1 MLPLLRSLLQEVT
14 VKRVLGRGVL
24 TLLAVGAVWLAAQTI
39 APLAPAASLT
49 RVPEAAAAPASQAAP
64 SLQGFSNA
72 IRQVTEEVKPAV
84 VQITANQQVPA
95 GSGQAAGSQ
104 PMGVGSG
111 VIYDSQ
117 GHILTNNHVVAG
129 ADSLTVAL
137 PDGRSFDGKLIGAD
151 PLTDLAVVQIQGD
164 NLPVAKL
171 GDSSKLGVGDW
182 LVAIGNAL
190 ALPGGPTVTVGVA
203 SALGR
208 SQQEPDAQGNP
219 TGPVLYD
226 LIQTDAA
233 INPGNSG
240 GALVNLDGEVV
251 GINTLVAGTD
261 PTGVQAQGIG
271 FAISM
276 NTARPIADELVATGK
291 AVHPFI
297 GISYSALTPSIARQL
312 GVPSTT
318 KGIFVA
324 DVVSG
329 SPAAQAGLQQKDV
342 ITQVDNQPIVDESTL
357 GRYLIGKHPGDTIT
371 LTVQRGSQTLQVSI
385 KLAERPAGT

>member
-1 MLPLLRSLLQEVT
+1 MKSSLARGGLS
-14 VKRVLGRGVL
+14 VL
-24 TLLAVGAVWLAAQTI
+24 AIGAIWIATQGI
-39 APLAPAASLT
+39 APVASMAGLGS
-49 RVPEAAAAPASQAAP
+49 VPHAAAAPASQTAP
-64 SLQGFSNA
+64 TLQDFSSA
-72 IRQVTEEVKPAV
+72 IRQVAEQVKPAV
-84 VQITANQQVPA
+84 VQITANQQAPA
-95 GSGQAAGSQ
+95 GPGQTAGPQ

-117 GHILTNNHVVAG
+117 GHILTNNHVIEG

-137 PDGRSFDGKLIGAD
+137 PDGRSFDGKLVGAD

-219 TGPVLYD
+219 GGPVLYD

-240 GALVNLDGEVV
+240 GALANLNGEVV

-261 PTGVQAQGIG
+261 PTGMQAQGIG

-276 NTARPIADELVATGK
+276 NTAKPIADELVATGK
-291 AVHPFI
+291 AIHPFI
-297 GISYSALTPSIARQL
+297 GISYSGLTPSIARQL
-312 GVPSTT
+312 GVPAST

-324 DVVSG
+324 SVVAG
-329 SPAAQAGLQQKDV
+329 SPAAQAGIQQKDV

-357 GRYLIGKHPGDTIT
+357 GRYLIGKKPGDTIT
-371 LTVQRGSQTLQVSI
+371 LTIQRGGQSLQVSI
-385 KLAERPAGT
+385 TLALRPAGS

>member
-1 MLPLLRSLLQEVT
+1 MNRSL
-14 VKRVLGRGVL
+14 GRAVL
-24 TLLAVGAVWLAAQTI
+24 TFLAMGSIWLATQTI
-39 APLAPAASLT
+39 APLAPAAGLPQ
-49 RVPEAAAAPASQAAP
+49 VPQAAAAPALQAVP
-64 SLQGFSNA
+64 TLQDFSTA
-72 IRQVTEEVKPAV
+72 VRQVAEQVKPAI
-84 VQITANQQVPA
+84 VQITANQQTPVGP
-95 GSGQAAGSQ
+95 GQPAGSQ

-117 GHILTNNHVVAG
+117 GHILTNNHVVEG

-151 PLTDLAVVQIQGD
+151 PLTDLAVIQIKGD
-164 NLPVAKL
+164 NLPTAKL

-208 SQQEPDAQGNP
+208 SQQEPDSQGNP
-219 TGPVLYD
+219 GGPVLYD
-226 LIQTDAA
+226 LIQTDAP

-240 GALVNLDGEVV
+240 GALANLNGEVV

-261 PTGVQAQGIG
+261 PSGVQVQGIG

-276 NTARPIADELVATGK
+276 NTAKPIADELVATGK
-291 AVHPFI
+291 AIHPFI
-297 GISYSALTPSIARQL
+297 GISYSALTPSVARQI
-312 GVPSTT
+312 GVPPTT

-324 DVVSG
+324 DVVAG

-357 GRYLIGKHPGDTIT
+357 GRYLIGKKPGDTVT
-371 LTVQRGSQTLQVSI
+371 LTVQRGSQSMQVSI